1 MARRYIIEGPA
12 SAGNVFGYWREN
24 LIPAG
29 LWVIV
34 ENEELANGGRGPC
47 TVDGLVYDS
56 REAAE
61 RALGGKPSPEVRE
74 RAEELGIDLDARTA
88 MEAFR

>member
-1 MARRYIIEGPA
+1 MAERYEELNA
-12 SAGNVFGYWREN
+12 LTN
-24 LIPAG
+24 LTDDQLDELRA
-29 LWVIV
+29 L
-34 ENEELANGGRGPC
+34 EDNAELANGGRGPC